1 MRLLAA
7 LEPKSDRLSSTS
19 FRLFVYGINFCS
31 QAGGSKKFLP
41 QEPSYA
47 SKVTPDRLGEPL
59 NSHLNTHRRSRAP

>member
-1 MRLLAA
+1 MELIFA
-7 LEPKSDRLSSTS
+7 LSLEAP
-19 FRLFVYGINFCS
+19 
-31 QAGGSKKFLP
+31 KKFLP